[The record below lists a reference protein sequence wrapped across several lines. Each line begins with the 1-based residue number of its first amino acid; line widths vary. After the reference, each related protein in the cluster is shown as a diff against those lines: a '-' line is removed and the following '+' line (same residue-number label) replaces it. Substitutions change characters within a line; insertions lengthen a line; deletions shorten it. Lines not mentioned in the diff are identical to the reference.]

1 MSRKINKNSA
11 CIISVMLL
19 IVAMFCGMLS
29 GCGKEEGYR
38 VIQVYEVNGKATI
51 AREKVGNMDAY
62 EKLNLV
68 SGDWLSVLKESYM
81 RLKMDE
87 DKYMLVEEESELSIF
102 ATGSDK
108 NSKTDIQLEKGS
120 ITVEVQ
126 NKLGNEE
133 SFEVTTPNAVMAVRG
148 TVFHISADID
158 ENGEPITKVAIFEGA
173 VTVQKIDE
181 RGQALEEQTIEG
193 GKEVIIYEKEDGE
206 IVIQIN
212 DEINIEEYP
221 SEVWEFLQE
230 ISESRRELWITSDEI
245 AEKLEEA
252 KEKEQSSEATTEI
265 TSETETESET
275 ESEVEAEQ
283 ESETESETE
292 TEKVTETETETT
304 VSTEEE
310 ESDNSGG
317 TSGGNSGSGSTEST
331 ESTDNT
337 ESTESTEDTET
348 QVFTVTFMYGDIVF
362 GTQTV
367 EVGQKA
373 TCPKLAPAPDGG
385 WDFDFETVIT
395 EDTVIYFVVAE

>member
-1 MSRKINKNSA
+1 MRKNMIKNKKTVR
-11 CIISVMLL
+11 IISIILL
-19 IVAMFCGMLS
+19 AFGMICSMLS
-29 GCGKEEGYR
+29 GCKKEEGYR

-87 DKYMLVEEESELSIF
+87 DKYMLIEEESELSIF

-126 NKLGNEE
+126 NKLGSEE

-148 TVFHISADID
+148 TVFHISAGVD
-158 ENGEPITKVAIFEGA
+158 EKGEPITKVAIFEGA
-173 VTVQKIDE
+173 VTVQKTDE
-181 RGQALEEQTIEG
+181 SGQPSEEQTIEG
-193 GKEVIIYEKEDGE
+193 GKEVLIYEKDSGE
-206 IVIQIN
+206 VVIQVN
-212 DEINIEEYP
+212 DEINMEDYP

-230 ISESRRELWITSDEI
+230 ISEGGRELWITSDEI
-245 AEKLEEA
+245 VKKLEEV
-252 KEKEQSSEATTEI
+252 KEKEQGSELATETISETEAE
-265 TSETETESET
+265 TESESETETESET
-275 ESEVEAEQ
+275 V
-283 ESETESETE
+283 SETE
-292 TEKVTETETETT
+292 TEKATETKPE
-304 VSTEEE
+304 STESTEKE

-317 TSGGNSGSGSTEST
+317 TVGGGSDSGST

-348 QVFTVTFMYGDIVF
+348 QVFTVTFMYGDLVF
-362 GTQTV
+362 GTQMV
-367 EVGQKA
+367 ESGQKA
-373 TCPKLAPAPDGG
+373 TCPRLAPAPTGR

-395 EDTVIYFVVAE
+395 EDTIIYFIATE

>member
-1 MSRKINKNSA
+1 MRKNMIKNKKTVR
-11 CIISVMLL
+11 IISIILL
-19 IVAMFCGMLS
+19 AFGMICSMLS
-29 GCGKEEGYR
+29 GCKKEEGYR

-87 DKYMLVEEESELSIF
+87 DKYMLIEEESELSIF

-126 NKLGNEE
+126 NKLGSEE

-148 TVFHISADID
+148 TVFHISAGVD
-158 ENGEPITKVAIFEGA
+158 EKGEPITKVAIFEGA
-173 VTVQKIDE
+173 VTVQKTDE
-181 RGQALEEQTIEG
+181 SGQSSEEQTIEG
-193 GKEVIIYEKEDGE
+193 GKEVLIYEKDSGE
-206 IVIQIN
+206 VVIQVN
-212 DEINIEEYP
+212 DEINMEDYP

-230 ISESRRELWITSDEI
+230 ISEGGRELWITSDEI
-245 AEKLEEA
+245 KEKLEEV
-252 KEKEQSSEATTEI
+252 KEKEQGSEIATETISE
-265 TSETETESET
+265 TETETESESET
-275 ESEVEAEQ
+275 EA
-283 ESETESETE
+283 ESETVRETE
-292 TEKVTETETETT
+292 TEKATETKPE
-304 VSTEEE
+304 STESTEKEE
-310 ESDNSGG
+310 TDNSGG
-317 TSGGNSGSGSTEST
+317 TVGGGSDSGST

-348 QVFTVTFMYGDIVF
+348 QVFTVTFMYGDLVF
-362 GTQTV
+362 GTQMV
-367 EVGQKA
+367 ESGQKA
-373 TCPKLAPAPDGG
+373 TCPRLAPAPTGR

-395 EDTVIYFVVAE
+395 EDTIIYFIATE

>member
-1 MSRKINKNSA
+1 MKQDMKKNRKSVR
-11 CIISVMLL
+11 IISVMLL
-19 IVAMFCGMLS
+19 IVAMLCSMFS
-29 GCGKEEGYR
+29 GCNKEEGYR

-62 EKLNLV
+62 EKLNLM

-87 DKYMLVEEESELSIF
+87 DKYMLVQEESELSIF

-148 TVFHISADID
+148 TVFHIRADVD
-158 ENGEPITKVAIFEGA
+158 EKGEPVTKVAIFEGA

-181 RGQALEEQTIEG
+181 NGQPSEEQTIEG

-206 IVIQIN
+206 VVIQVN
-212 DEINIEEYP
+212 DEIDMEEYP
-221 SEVWEFLQE
+221 TEVWEFLQE
-230 ISESRRELWITSDEI
+230 ISEGGRELWLTSEEI
-245 AEKLEEA
+245 EEKLEEA
-252 KEKEQSSEATTEI
+252 KEKEQSSEIVTEKETEVETEI
-265 TSETETESET
+265 ESETTSEVETET
-275 ESEVEAEQ
+275 
-283 ESETESETE
+283 ETE
-292 TEKVTETETETT
+292 TEKVTETETENETT
-304 VSTEEE
+304 VSSEEE
-310 ESDNSGG
+310 EPDDNDEATEGG
-317 TSGGNSGSGSTEST
+317 ASSGSTEST
-331 ESTDNT
+331 ESTENT

-348 QVFTVTFMYGDIVF
+348 PVFTVTFMYGDIVF
-362 GTQTV
+362 GTQKV
-367 EVGQKA
+367 EAGQKA
-373 TCPKLAPAPDGG
+373 TCPKLAPAPSGR

-395 EDTVIYFVVAE
+395 EDMTIYFVTTE

>member
-1 MSRKINKNSA
+1 MRKNMIKNKKTVR
-11 CIISVMLL
+11 IISIILL
-19 IVAMFCGMLS
+19 AFGMICSMLS
-29 GCGKEEGYR
+29 GCKKEEGYR

-87 DKYMLVEEESELSIF
+87 DKYMLIEEESELSIF

-126 NKLGNEE
+126 NKLGSEE

-148 TVFHISADID
+148 TVFHISAGVD
-158 ENGEPITKVAIFEGA
+158 EKGEPITKVAIFEGV
-173 VTVQKIDE
+173 VTVQKTDE
-181 RGQALEEQTIEG
+181 SGQSSEEQTIEG
-193 GKEVIIYEKEDGE
+193 GKEVLIYEKDSGE
-206 IVIQIN
+206 VVIQVN
-212 DEINIEEYP
+212 DEINMEDYP

-230 ISESRRELWITSDEI
+230 ISEGGRELWITSDEI
-245 AEKLEEA
+245 KEKLEEV
-252 KEKEQSSEATTEI
+252 KEKEQGSELATETISE
-265 TSETETESET
+265 TETETESESET
-275 ESEVEAEQ
+275 EA
-283 ESETESETE
+283 ESETVRETE
-292 TEKVTETETETT
+292 TEKATETKTE
-304 VSTEEE
+304 STESTEKEE
-310 ESDNSGG
+310 PDNSGG
-317 TSGGNSGSGSTEST
+317 TVGGGSDSGST

-348 QVFTVTFMYGDIVF
+348 QVFTVTFMYGDLVF
-362 GTQTV
+362 GTQMV
-367 EVGQKA
+367 ESGQKA
-373 TCPKLAPAPDGG
+373 TCPRLAPAPTGR

-395 EDTVIYFVVAE
+395 EDTIIYFIATE